1 MRGGFTATD
10 HPTQQEQLVSRG
22 MRFVRSLVALVGTS
36 VINAGSPLGA
46 QTAPRAADT
55 LYMPRAIKA
64 AYAKGTRSFDGRPGA
79 KYWQNRARYTM
90 TITVAPPART
100 IRGTEEI
107 VYANDSPDTL
117 RIVVIKLFLN
127 IHKPG
132 APRSGG
138 SPEEYLTSGVQIDR
152 FTVNGASQLWNTDA
166 PVFTWHAVQLP
177 TPLAPKESVRLTF
190 DWRYDISRLSGREGM
205 LDPTT
210 FYLAY
215 FYPRVAV
222 YDDSNGWDTMD
233 FMDAQEFY
241 SDFNDYDVTI
251 RAPVKHVVWGTGTLA
266 NPSEVLQAEPLR
278 RYQASLTSDTVIH
291 VATGAELAAKAVTT
305 QQPENT
311 WRFTS
316 KNVPDVA
323 FNVSD
328 HYLWDAASVV
338 VDTTTG
344 RRASVQSAYLESA
357 ADFHHMVKF
366 GQHALSWLSRNWP
379 GVPYPY
385 EKTTIVQGFA
395 DMEYPMMVNDSSN
408 PDTTFARFVAEHEIA
423 HTWFPFYMGINE
435 TRYGFMDEGWATTFE
450 YLINQVNMGP
460 DRAAKFF
467 KEFRVEDWIG
477 DPSPLEDLPII
488 TPQDVLRGVAYG
500 NNAYGKAALGYLALK
515 DLLGDA
521 MFRQTLHAFM
531 ERWNGKHPIPWDY
544 FNTVNDIAGPNL
556 NWFWR
561 AWFFT
566 NSYIDV
572 GISSVRKTTAGYTVT
587 LANVGGMPSP
597 VDLVVTY
604 ADGTTQSFHQTPA
617 IWATNIRQASVSL
630 AVRKSVESIA
640 LSAGIW
646 MDADASNDRWVAR

>member
-1 MRGGFTATD
+1 MF
-10 HPTQQEQLVSRG
+10 RG
-22 MRFVRSLVALVGTS
+22 MRFRWSRAALVGGLVGGTTG
-36 VINAGSPLGA
+36 ALGA
-46 QTAPRAADT
+46 QATRPT
-55 LYMPRAIKA
+55 PEPLYVPRAIKA
-64 AYAKGTRSFDGRPGA
+64 AYAKGTRSADGRPGA

-90 TITVAPPART
+90 TLTVAPPD
-100 IRGTEEI
+100 RGIHGSEEI
-107 VYANDSPDTL
+107 VYANHSPDTL
-117 RIVVIKLFLN
+117 RAVVIKLFLN

-132 APRSGG
+132 APRAGG
-138 SPEEYLTSGVQIDR
+138 SPDEYLTSGVHIDR
-152 FTVNGASQLWNTDA
+152 FAVNGTSQEWRTDA
-166 PVFTWHAVQLP
+166 PGFTWRFVPLP
-177 TPLAPKESVRLTF
+177 TPLAPNDSARLAF
-190 DWRYDISRLSGREGM
+190 DWHFDISRLSNREGM

-222 YDDSNGWDTMD
+222 YDDYNGWDTTD

-251 RAPVKHVVWGTGTLA
+251 RAPANYVVWGTGTLA
-266 NPSEVLQAEPLR
+266 NAAEVLQAEPLR
-278 RYQASLTSDTVIH
+278 RFQASLTSDSVIH
-291 VATGAELAAKAVTT
+291 VATGTDLAAKSVTS
-305 QQPENT
+305 QQPMNT

-316 KNVPDVA
+316 KNVPDVT

-328 HYLWDAASVV
+328 HYLWDAASAV
-338 VDTTTG
+338 VDTVTG

-366 GQHALSWLSRNWP
+366 GQHSLSWLSRNWP

-408 PDTTFARFVAEHEIA
+408 PDTTFTRFVAEHEIA

-450 YLINQVNMGP
+450 YLINQADMGP
-460 DRAAKFF
+460 ERAATFF
-467 KEFRVEDWIG
+467 KEFRVEGWIE

-500 NNAYGKAALGYLALK
+500 NNAYGKAALGYLAMK

-521 MFRQTLHAFM
+521 MFKQALHAFM

-544 FNTVNDIAGPNL
+544 FNTVNDVAGRNL
-556 NWFWR
+556 NWFWH

-572 GISSVRKTTAGYTVT
+572 GVRSARKTASGYAVT
-587 LANVGGMPSP
+587 LDNTGGMPTP
-597 VDLVVTY
+597 VDLVVEYT
-604 ADGTTQSFHQTPA
+604 DGTTETRHQTPA
-617 IWATNIRQASVSL
+617 IWATNVKRATIQVATSKRV
-630 AVRKSVESIA
+630 KSIA
-640 LSAGIW
+640 LAGGIF
-646 MDADASNDRWVAR
+646 MDADPTNDRWRAK